1 MWFFD
6 YMQKIKNNFKMIS
19 YFLKLKMNV
28 KIFILFFFY
37 KIIFFLLRIK
47 NKNKI
52 YQNNIKLFYDKFFEN
67 KTFSTNFFIAN
78 IDMMEFFFNR
88 NKNLKIKSFMEIGS
102 FEGSSICYF
111 LKKLDQCQNFVCVD
125 IWDGVE
131 ELKDINFSEV
141 EKKFDLNTIN
151 EKNVKKMKM
160 TSDMYFENNSEM
172 FDLIYV
178 DGNHHS
184 SQLKKDLENSFKFL
198 NKNGI
203 LIIDDFLWNWYED
216 PRSNPAHAVNI
227 FFNEN
232 NKFLKILFVHNIVI
246 LQKKS

>member
-78 IDMMEFFFNR
+78 IDMM
-88 NKNLKIKSFMEIGS
+88 
-102 FEGSSICYF
+102 
-111 LKKLDQCQNFVCVD
+111 
-125 IWDGVE
+125 
-131 ELKDINFSEV
+131 
-141 EKKFDLNTIN
+141 
-151 EKNVKKMKM
+151 
-160 TSDMYFENNSEM
+160 
-172 FDLIYV
+172 
-178 DGNHHS
+178 
-184 SQLKKDLENSFKFL
+184 
-198 NKNGI
+198 
-203 LIIDDFLWNWYED
+203 
-216 PRSNPAHAVNI
+216 
-227 FFNEN
+227 
-232 NKFLKILFVHNIVI
+232 
-246 LQKKS
+246 